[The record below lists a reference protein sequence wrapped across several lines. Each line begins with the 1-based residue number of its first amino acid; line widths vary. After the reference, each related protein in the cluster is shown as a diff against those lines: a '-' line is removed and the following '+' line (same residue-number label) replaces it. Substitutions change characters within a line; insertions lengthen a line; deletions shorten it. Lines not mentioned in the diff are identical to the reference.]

1 MSGCSKQDRLFN
13 DLVGAGEQRGLNAKV
28 EAAKIEAASDAKI
41 ILLV

>member
-1 MSGCSKQDRLFN
+1 VSKRSKQTSFDG
-13 DLVGAGEQRGLNAKV
+13 LVDTSAQRGLNAKV